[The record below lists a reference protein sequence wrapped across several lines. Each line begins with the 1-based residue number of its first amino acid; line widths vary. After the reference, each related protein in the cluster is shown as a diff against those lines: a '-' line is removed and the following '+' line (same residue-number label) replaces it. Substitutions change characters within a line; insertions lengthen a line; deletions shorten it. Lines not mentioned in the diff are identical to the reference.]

1 MAYYLVEDFRGGIDL
16 RRTAVSTKPGALRDI
31 NNGFVTVGGEVEQ
44 RRRFELQY
52 TLPAGT
58 VGIIGVGG
66 EVWVHGLAASV
77 AVTLPFVYKQLVPN
91 PALAGGVTITRIL
104 DADLFNRNLY
114 LIVQFSDGSIRHFY
128 NGVQITSPDVA
139 SAKRAETHK
148 DKIYVA
154 QADANGFVNILQFS
168 ALGAPTDWTGTGSGF
183 VDVTARDFGSAD
195 IVGLETYYGNLA
207 IFGIRSVQIWQMD
220 QDPLKNQ
227 IVQVIG
233 GIGLLGGNAHVRYGN
248 GDILFLADTGI
259 RSLKAR
265 DSSGAVT
272 QGDIGTPI
280 DDLVKEMRRSL
291 APGDL
296 EKLQALVDPSDG
308 TVWFVWRNKVLVLAY
323 YPVADVSAWSRFDIG
338 FTAEYATV
346 CTNRVFLRDAGNNV
360 YSYGAKAAMGSR
372 IDPTTSHLGPG
383 AAEYDG
389 SVMTIVTPMFD
400 FGHPGHNK
408 TFTGLD
414 LACDGVIHVDVNYD
428 PNPKNAGAWSQVV
441 TVQDNTFGQGRVPLE
456 GYSTHIGLRFRSTQG
471 FARVG
476 AIAIHYEQ
484 ADAE

>member
-31 NNGFVTVGGEVEQ
+31 TNGFVTVGGEIEQ
-44 RRRFELQY
+44 RRRFDLQY
-52 TLPAGT
+52 VLPAGT
-58 VGIIGVGG
+58 VGVIGVGG
-66 EVWVHGLAASV
+66 EIWVHGLAASV

-114 LIVQFSDGSIRHFY
+114 LIVSFSDGSVRHFY
-128 NGVQITSPDVA
+128 NGIQITSPDVVGA
-139 SAKRAETHK
+139 RKAETHK
-148 DKIYVA
+148 DKVYVIT
-154 QADANGFVNILQFS
+154 NNILQFS
-168 ALGAPTDWTGTGSGF
+168 AVGLPADWTGTGSGF
-183 VDVTARDFGSAD
+183 IDITSRDFGSAD
-195 IVGLETYYGNLA
+195 AIGLETYYNDLA
-207 IFGIRSVQIWQMD
+207 IFGLRSIQIWQMD
-220 QDPLKNQ
+220 QDPAKNQ

-233 GIGLLGGNAHVRYGN
+233 GLGVIGGNAHVRYGN

-265 DSSGAVT
+265 DSSGAAT

-291 APGDL
+291 VPGDL
-296 EKLQALVDPSDG
+296 EKLQGLVDPGDG
-308 TVWFVWRNKVLVLAY
+308 TIWFVWRNKALVLAY
-323 YPVADVSAWSRFDIG
+323 YPVSDVTAWSRFDFG

-346 CTNRVFLRDAGNNV
+346 CGNRVFLRDAGNNV
-360 YSYGAKAAMGSR
+360 YSYGAKAAMGVR
-372 IDPTTSHLGPG
+372 IDPTTSGLGPG

-389 SVMTIVTPMFD
+389 AQMTVVTPMFD
-400 FGHPGHNK
+400 FGHPGHFK

-428 PNPKNAGAWSQVV
+428 PNPRNVVWNQVV
-441 TVQDNTFGQGRVPLE
+441 TVHDNTFGQGRVPLE

-471 FARVG
+471 FSRIG
-476 AIAIHYEQ
+476 AICIHYEQ